1 MKTTGIQPPYS
12 PGEGSRY
19 ILDKPDVTTHTKLVV
34 IDNRFVFIGSHNF
47 SDSALGRNNEASV
60 MVDSSEMAG
69 KAASFIKG
77 IR

>member
-1 MKTTGIQPPYS
+1 
-12 PGEGSRY
+12 
-19 ILDKPDVTTHTKLVV
+19 VV
-34 IDNRFVFIGSHNF
+34 IDSRFVFIGSHNF

-60 MVDSSEMAG
+60 MVDSPEMAG